1 MDSIPRYIEGKR
13 HPETVEYDH
22 PLLKDILDVTYGC
35 MVYQEQVMQ
44 MVRLLA
50 GYSYGRA
57 DLVRRFMAKKKA
69 DKMEE
74 ERQVFVHGMKD
85 KDGNVVVPGCV
96 ANGISEEVANKIYA
110 DMAEF
115 AKYAFNKSHAAC
127 YADVTYKTAY
137 LKRHYPGQYMAALM
151 TSVIDSTDKV
161 AMFREECLSLGLT
174 VLPPDINQSYSGF
187 TSNGREVRY
196 GLVAIKGIG
205 KACIDGVVAEREANG
220 PFKSMYDFLKRMADG
235 DVNKRVVESLIK
247 CGAFDSLGLN
257 RQTLLRSYE
266 SIMNSIAGERK
277 ANIVGQLSLFG
288 DDFEEAESEMYN
300 MSEEFDQ
307 KTLLQMEKESA
318 GMYLTGHPMSEYR
331 DAVRKLGLPGL
342 SAFQADED
350 GSYQVRDGQK
360 ITVAGIISRLV
371 SKLTKTEAT
380 MAFITLEDL
389 TGSAEV
395 IVFPTVREKFQNMLV
410 PDAPVMIRGRVS
422 MRDEEEPKIICDTI
436 EHIHVENSI
445 TDKLFIRLNEAD
457 TDLERKVKDM
467 LLESPGK
474 GEVIFYFLGAKK
486 YYRYANPVCITQE
499 LIDALNET
507 LGKSNVVYK

>member
-1 MDSIPRYIEGKR
+1 
-13 HPETVEYDH
+13 
-22 PLLKDILDVTYGC
+22 
-35 MVYQEQVMQ
+35 
-44 MVRLLA
+44 
-50 GYSYGRA
+50 
-57 DLVRRFMAKKKA
+57 
-69 DKMEE
+69 
-74 ERQVFVHGMKD
+74 
-85 KDGNVVVPGCV
+85 
-96 ANGISEEVANKIYA
+96 
-110 DMAEF
+110 
-115 AKYAFNKSHAAC
+115 
-127 YADVTYKTAY
+127 
-137 LKRHYPGQYMAALM
+137 
-151 TSVIDSTDKV
+151 
-161 AMFREECLSLGLT
+161 
-174 VLPPDINQSYSGF
+174 
-187 TSNGREVRY
+187 
-196 GLVAIKGIG
+196 
-205 KACIDGVVAEREANG
+205 
-220 PFKSMYDFLKRMADG
+220 
-235 DVNKRVVESLIK
+235 VVESLIK